1 MTTWTPS
8 LPQRGPRYLAIA
20 EALAADISN
29 GRLPAGAKLPTHRD
43 LAWNLKV
50 TVGTVTRAYR
60 EAERRG
66 LVVGEVGRGTYVRDA
81 KAAAGFR
88 VGAHI
93 PLEQAPNAFDLHFAA
108 PPPVPAGRALAEAL
122 TEMAGDPETE
132 RYLAYPPNEG
142 YPAHREA
149 AAAWL
154 AETGW
159 QADPARIIITNGAHH
174 GVMAALL
181 SLCRPGERVLVE
193 PLTYPGVQPIA
204 RLLGI
209 KLEPVPVDADGPLP
223 DGVEAA
229 LRAHG
234 GAAALYLVPTM
245 QNPTTGTME
254 LARREALAEVARR
267 NRLPVIEDDLFR
279 LLGNDV
285 PLPFAA
291 LLPELT
297 YHVTSLSKALAPGLR
312 LGYLVPPPARTEAV
326 RGAVFTLGSKGS
338 PFQAEIATR
347 MIRSGSASHIR
358 QAIRD
363 ETEAR
368 RQLALARFDG
378 AAMACPPGALFAWL
392 SLPEQWRAEEFVQA
406 AQRRGVV
413 VTPSQP
419 FAVQRRFEVP
429 AVRLC
434 LGPPASREALTEA
447 LDRLAGLLEE
457 VPGASYDGLA

>member
-1 MTTWTPS
+1 MTNWTPN
-8 LPQRGPRYLAIA
+8 LPERGPRYLAIA
-20 EALAADISN
+20 EALAADISS
-29 GRLPAGAKLPTHRD
+29 GRLASGAKLPTHRD
-43 LAWNLKV
+43 LAWDLKV

-66 LVVGEVGRGTYVRDA
+66 LVVGEVGRGTFVRDPR
-81 KAAAGFR
+81 AAARYR

-108 PPPVPAGRALAEAL
+108 PPPVPAATELAEAL
-122 TEMAGDPETE
+122 SAMAGDASLE
-132 RYLAYPPNEG
+132 RFLAYPPNEG

-149 AAAWL
+149 AAEWL
-154 AETGW
+154 SATGW
-159 QADPARIIITNGAHH
+159 EADPARILITNGAHH

-193 PLTYPGVQPIA
+193 PLTYPGIQPIA

-209 KLEPVPVDADGPLP
+209 RLEPLAVDADGPLP
-223 DGVEAA
+223 EAVEAT

-234 GAAALYLVPTM
+234 AAAMYLVPTM
-245 QNPTTGTME
+245 QNPTTGTMS
-254 LARREALAEVARR
+254 LGRREALAETARR
-267 NRLPVIEDDLFR
+267 HRLPIIEDDLFR
-279 LLGNDV
+279 LLGSEV
-285 PLPFAA
+285 PMPFSA

-338 PFQAEIATR
+338 PFQAEIAAR
-347 MIRSGSASHIR
+347 WIRSGAATRIR
-358 QAIRD
+358 QAIR
-363 ETEAR
+363 EESEAR
-368 RQLALARFDG
+368 RALALQRFQGLDV
-378 AAMACPPGALFAWL
+378 ACPPGALFAWL
-392 SLPEQWRAEEFVQA
+392 TLPERWRAEEFVQA
-406 AQRRGVV
+406 AQRRGVA

-429 AVRLC
+429 AVRIC
-434 LGPPASREALTEA
+434 LGPPDSRDNLVEA
-447 LDRLAGLLEE
+447 LDRLAALVEE
-457 VPGASYDGLA
+457 APRASFDGLA